1 MGAVPVSKR
10 EPFVQLSRWGEIMIC
25 LCPHSCL
32 RRLLTR
38 TLLVLAVG
46 LPVLAAGAE
55 EAPHDQARTGAH
67 DQAHDA
73 NHDQDPGAEH
83 GHEGHSHAGP
93 LHFSHPLIAES
104 PSPDT
109 KIRLD
114 GFTFDGDEGSDQ
126 LRLEAEYAFHPS
138 FSIELDVPWTSLD
151 DEEGGSTSG
160 LDNIGLGLKFANFAF
175 ADKGLLLSYGIEFGL
190 PTGDD
195 AKGIGSDNVF
205 EIEPFLALGVLRGRF
220 ELVSFFE
227 FGIPTNQDEE
237 EGQEV
242 ETEMGAN
249 LSLLYHASRRI
260 QLLVELDGET
270 VLSGEE
276 EGESVVNVTPGLKV
290 RPVADSPL
298 WLGLGLGTPISSNE
312 EFDTRVVGSL
322 FYHF

>member
-1 MGAVPVSKR
+1 
-10 EPFVQLSRWGEIMIC
+10 MIC

-32 RRLLTR
+32 RRPLTW
-38 TLLVLAVG
+38 TLLALAVS
-46 LPVLAAGAE
+46 LPALVAGAV
-55 EAPHDQARTGAH
+55 EAPHDQA
-67 DQAHDA
+67 HDA
-73 NHDQDPGAEH
+73 GHDQDPGAEH
-83 GHEGHSHAGP
+83 AHEQGHEGHSHTGP

-109 KIRLD
+109 KIRFD
-114 GFTFDGDEGSDQ
+114 GFTFDGDEDSDR
-126 LRLEAEYAFHPS
+126 LRLEVEYAFHPS
-138 FSIELDVPWTSLD
+138 FSIEVDVPWTSLD
-151 DEEGGSTSG
+151 DDEGGSTSG

-205 EIEPFLALGVLRGRF
+205 EIEPFLALGYLRGRF

-227 FGIPTNQDEE
+227 FGIPTHQKEE

-242 ETEMGAN
+242 ETEMGVN
-249 LSLLYHASRRI
+249 LSLLYHASRRF
-260 QLLVELDGET
+260 QVLVELDGET
-270 VLSGEE
+270 VLSGDE
-276 EGESVVNVTPGLKV
+276 EGESVVNVTPGFKV
-290 RPVADSPL
+290 RPVADSSL
-298 WLGLGLGTPISSNE
+298 WLGLGLSTPVSGDG